1 MTTIDRDSCANLGI
15 LSQFDAMFRPQ
26 AAMLGRQNPPGH
38 DDPEDEPEDEEAAER
53 EREERGEYR
62 AIYEEDHDDTPTS
75 NYHRDY

>member
-1 MTTIDRDSCANLGI
+1 MTTIDRDSIANLGI

-26 AAMLGRQNPPGH
+26 AKVLGRNPPGH
-38 DDPEDEPEDEEAAER
+38 DDPEDEPADEAQIDF
-53 EREERGEYR
+53 EREERELHE